1 MATDLNLLAIFSAV
15 AEAGNFSAAAE
26 RLGLTRSAVSQGIR
40 RLEADIGHPL
50 FLRTTRSVRLTELGA
65 AMRARVSRALQEL
78 HDAVEEVS
86 TSSESPR
93 GLLRVAATSIA
104 ERFLSGPLIAS
115 FCDRYPEI
123 TLDVVVTDDE
133 FDIVAAGF
141 DAGVRLAEAIEHD
154 MVAVPLTGDQKEVA
168 VATPAYLA
176 RHGVPEHPRDLV
188 KHRCIGWRPSFDS
201 QPHRW
206 EFSRDG
212 QSFALDVDPQI
223 TTNDMLLMIRTAL
236 ADGGI
241 TFGIEET
248 FQPYLARGELVAVL
262 QDWLPPFPGFSLF
275 FPSRRTVTP
284 KLRAL
289 IEHVRVA

>member
-50 FLRTTRSVRLTELGA
+50 FLRTTRSVRLTEQGA

-154 MVAVPLTGDQKEVA
+154 MIAVPLTGDQKEVA

-212 QSFALDVDPQI
+212 QSFAVDVDPQI

-236 ADGGI
+236 ADGGV

-248 FQPYLARGELVAVL
+248 FRPYLARGELVAVL

>member
-50 FLRTTRSVRLTELGA
+50 FLRTTRSVRLTEQGA

-123 TLDVVVTDDE
+123 TLDVVVTNDE

>member
-50 FLRTTRSVRLTELGA
+50 FLRTTRSVRLTEQGA

-154 MVAVPLTGDQKEVA
+154 MIAVPLTGDQKEVA

-248 FQPYLARGELVAVL
+248 FRPYLARGELVAVL

>member
-50 FLRTTRSVRLTELGA
+50 FLRTTRSVRLTEQGA

-154 MVAVPLTGDQKEVA
+154 MIAVPLTGDQKEVA

>member
-50 FLRTTRSVRLTELGA
+50 FLRTTRSVRLTEQGA
-65 AMRARVSRALQEL
+65 AMRARVSHALQEL

-93 GLLRVAATSIA
+93 GLLRVAASSIA

-154 MVAVPLTGDQKEVA
+154 MIAVPLTGDQKEVA

-212 QSFALDVDPQI
+212 QSFALDVDRQI

>member
-40 RLEADIGHPL
+40 RLEADIGQPL
-50 FLRTTRSVRLTELGA
+50 FLRTTRSVRLTEQGA

-154 MVAVPLTGDQKEVA
+154 MIAVPLTGDQKEVA

>member
-40 RLEADIGHPL
+40 RLEADIGQPL
-50 FLRTTRSVRLTELGA
+50 FLRTTRSVRLTEQGA

-123 TLDVVVTDDE
+123 TLDVVVTNDE

-154 MVAVPLTGDQKEVA
+154 MIAVPLTGDQKEVA

-212 QSFALDVDPQI
+212 QSFAVDVDPQI

>member
-50 FLRTTRSVRLTELGA
+50 FLRTTRSVRLTEQGA

-123 TLDVVVTDDE
+123 TLDVVVTNDE

-236 ADGGI
+236 ADGGV

-248 FQPYLARGELVAVL
+248 FRPYLARGELVAVL

>member
-212 QSFALDVDPQI
+212 QSFAVDVDPQI